1 MNSRFLID
9 GSLLM
14 NRIKLDT
21 HQEIDT
27 TLCGRVTA
35 MEEGFARV
43 WLHTTQAMVADEKGL
58 VHGGFLFGAAD
69 YAAMAAV
76 NDPHVVLGAAEVRFL
91 APVRKGEAVAFEAR
105 VTVEKGKRRRVE
117 VAGSVEG
124 RRVFQGSFEAFVLE
138 KHVLD

>member
-1 MNSRFLID
+1 
-9 GSLLM
+9 M
-14 NRIKLDT
+14 NRIKLET
-21 HQEIDT
+21 HQGIDT
-27 TLCGRVTA
+27 ALCGRVTA
-35 MEEGFARV
+35 LEEGYARV
-43 WLHTTQAMVADEKGL
+43 LLHTTRAMQADAKGL

-91 APVRKGEAVAFEAR
+91 APVRKAEAVTFEAR

-124 RRVFQGSFEAFVLE
+124 RRVFQGSFDAFVLE

>member
-1 MNSRFLID
+1 MN
-9 GSLLM
+9 GM
-14 NRIKLDT
+14 KLDT
-21 HQEIDT
+21 HLGIDT

-35 MEEGFARV
+35 LEEGFARV

-76 NDPHVVLGAAEVRFL
+76 NDPNVVLGAAEVRFL
-91 APVRKGEAVAFEAR
+91 APVRKGESVIFEAR
-105 VTVEKGKRRRVE
+105 VAEQKGKRRRVK

-124 RRVFQGSFEAFVLE
+124 RGVFEGSFDAFVLE
-138 KHVLD
+138 KHVLGHL